1 MSPCKKKIEGCTL
14 PKRPLILRTQIITLI
29 LLYSPLFSTKVKNEG
44 RTTHFFHR
52 NGEMSRFCLQ
62 NSRISA
68 IESKRDVHPRSMIPR
83 ALLPGLTFTSCRLI
97 GQLNMAP
104 TRVGYI
110 RSQADRVS
118 GITASDPSGGGWGLV
133 FDIRV

>member
-29 LLYSPLFSTKVKNEG
+29 LLYSPLFSTKAKNEG

-68 IESKRDVHPRSMIPR
+68 IESKRDVHPQSMKPR

-97 GQLNMAP
+97 GQFNMAP
-104 TRVGYI
+104 TRVGYT
-110 RSQADRVS
+110 DRVS
-118 GITASDPSGGGWGLV
+118 GMTASACVRLYNHRRPKRWGLGG
-133 FDIRV
+133 